1 MKKFNNDC
9 LILKWVELILS
20 IYNGDNYYNYIRKK
34 NKKSSKKEFL
44 NIIKNQVNI
53 FKIRDPF
60 FKNITINSCN
70 KMKNILKALI
80 NV

>member
-60 FKNITINSCN
+60 FKNITINN
-70 KMKNILKALI
+70 YKNFNFMENLK
-80 NV
+80 